1 MTFSVS
7 SATPAEQALAAYERH
22 QDLQREVT
30 DADIQGVADYIRN
43 DLLAEAGRLGPEA
56 ARAHYLLAEAMAD
69 AVDEQVDDADETYA
83 SWLGRLS
90 LSHPAEAGIQ
100 LEKLAERALLE
111 VAENHFDEFENGARV
126 WGYIE

>member
-1 MTFSVS
+1 MTFAIS
-7 SATPAEQALAAYERH
+7 SAAPAEAALDAYERY
-22 QDLQREVT
+22 QDSQREIT
-30 DADIQGVADYIRN
+30 DADIQGVAEYIRN
-43 DLLAEAGRLGPEA
+43 DLLAEAGRLGPES

-90 LSHPAEAGIQ
+90 LSDPAEAGIQ
-100 LEKLAERALLE
+100 LGKLAERALQE

-126 WGYIE
+126 WGYLE